1 MRLHSTLIEKLVRVF
16 TTYGG
21 HKDEKKLREELSKID
36 IGTYTR
42 MSGETILVD
51 SSDLTKTPKPL

>member
-1 MRLHSTLIEKLVRVF
+1 MKLHSTLIDRFIRVF

-21 HKDEKKLREELSKID
+21 HKDEKKLREELSRID

-42 MSGETILVD
+42 SSGETILVEA
-51 SSDLTKTPKPL
+51 SELSKPKLS